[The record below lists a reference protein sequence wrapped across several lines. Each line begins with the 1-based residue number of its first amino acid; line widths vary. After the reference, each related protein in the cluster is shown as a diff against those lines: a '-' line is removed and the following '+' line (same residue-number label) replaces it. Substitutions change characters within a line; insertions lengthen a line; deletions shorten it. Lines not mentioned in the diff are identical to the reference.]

1 MKTKI
6 IALIGLFYPLVCS
19 AHDIDK
25 VFLEVLVTRYVSIL
39 NANAGPNALPKNEI
53 KREIFLALIINY
65 FYLKD
70 QKADISSK
78 FKGIAKSIG
87 KKLEGFVFSVELEN
101 YIAMIKSTDK
111 ESAVFR
117 LTLDGFD
124 EKTANLIVEKAEN
137 NNFKDLIE
145 WFSTK

>member
-6 IALIGLFYPLVCS
+6 IALIGLFYPLMCS
-19 AHDIDK
+19 ANDIDK
-25 VFLEVLVTRYVSIL
+25 VCFEALVTRYVSIL
-39 NANAGPNALPKNEI
+39 NANAGPKALPKNEI

-70 QKADISSK
+70 QTGDISSR

-87 KKLEGFVFSVELEN
+87 NKLEGFDFSVELEN
-101 YIAMIKSTDK
+101 YIALIKSTDK

-124 EKTANLIVEKAEN
+124 EKTANLIVEKAEH

-145 WFSTK
+145 WVSTK

>member
-6 IALIGLFYPLVCS
+6 IALIGLFFPLVCS
-19 AHDIDK
+19 ANDINK
-25 VFLEVLVTRYVSIL
+25 ICFEALVTRYVSVL
-39 NANAGPNALPKNEI
+39 NASAGPDAIPKNEI
-53 KREIFLALIINY
+53 KREIFLALMINY

-70 QKADISSK
+70 QKGDISSR

-87 KKLEGFVFSVELEN
+87 KKIEGFDFSVELEN
-101 YIAMIKSTDK
+101 YIALVKSTDK

-124 EKTANLIVEKAEN
+124 EKTADIIVEKAKH

-145 WFSTK
+145 WFSAK

>member
-6 IALIGLFYPLVCS
+6 IALIGLFYPLMCS
-19 AHDIDK
+19 ANDIDK
-25 VFLEVLVTRYVSIL
+25 VCFEALVTRYVSIL
-39 NANAGPNALPKNEI
+39 NANAGPKALPKNEI

-70 QKADISSK
+70 QTGDISSR

-87 KKLEGFVFSVELEN
+87 NKLEGFDFSVELEN
-101 YIAMIKSTDK
+101 YIALIKSTDK

-117 LTLDGFD
+117 LKRSR
-124 EKTANLIVEKAEN
+124 KTEPECKLWN
-137 NNFKDLIE
+137 
-145 WFSTK
+145 